1 MKKILLP
8 LVVVASISLG
18 WISGGTTLDPV
29 LLKRAKQEYKQQLKR
44 LVNRRYL
51 CIVDYRKSILQDRLY
66 VYDLQRQEVILS
78 SRVSHAFR
86 SGLLYPTKFSNVNGS
101 EQSCYGNFI
110 TGEAYQ
116 GEWGY
121 AMRLDGISLDGISST
136 NTNAR
141 ARGVVVHPGYTWSAA
156 CYMTE
161 PEINERL
168 INLIKGKSLVVVYK

>member
-1 MKKILLP
+1 MKKILLL
-8 LVVVASISLG
+8 LVGVASVSLG
-18 WISGGTTLDPV
+18 WISRGTTLDPM
-29 LLKRAKQEYKQQLKR
+29 LLKRAEQEYKQR
-44 LVNRRYL
+44 LNRLNNKRYL
-51 CIVDYRKSILQDRLY
+51 TIVDYRKSILQDRLY
-66 VYDLQRQEVILS
+66 VYDLQHQEVVLS

-121 AMRLDGISLDGISST
+121 AMRLDGISTT

-141 ARGVVVHPGYTWSAA
+141 ARAVVVHPGYTWSAA
-156 CYMTE
+156 CFMTT
-161 PEINERL
+161 PEVNERL
-168 INLIKGKSLVVVYK
+168 INLVKGKSLFVVYK

>member
-1 MKKILLP
+1 MKKILLL
-8 LVVVASISLG
+8 LVGVASVSLG
-18 WISGGTTLDPV
+18 WISRGTTLDPV
-29 LLKRAKQEYKQQLKR
+29 LLKRAKQEYKQQLNR
-44 LVNRRYL
+44 LANRRYL
-51 CIVDYRKSILQDRLY
+51 TIVDYRKSLLQDRLY

-116 GEWGY
+116 GEWGD
-121 AMRLDGISLDGISST
+121 AMRLDGISST

-141 ARGVVVHPGYTWSAA
+141 ARAVVVHPGYTWSAA
-156 CYMTE
+156 CFMTA
-161 PEINERL
+161 PEVNERL

>member
-1 MKKILLP
+1 M
-8 LVVVASISLG
+8 
-18 WISGGTTLDPV
+18 DPV
-29 LLKRAKQEYKQQLKR
+29 LLKRAKQEYKQQLNR
-44 LVNRRYL
+44 LANKRYL
-51 CIVDYRKSILQDRLY
+51 TIVDYRKSLLQDRLY

-121 AMRLDGISLDGISST
+121 AMRLDGISNT

-141 ARGVVVHPGYTWSAA
+141 ARAVVVHPGYTWSAA
-156 CYMTE
+156 CFMTA
-161 PEINERL
+161 PEVNERL

>member
-18 WISGGTTLDPV
+18 WISRGTTLDPV
-29 LLKRAKQEYKQQLKR
+29 LLKRAKQEYKQQL
-44 LVNRRYL
+44 NRRYL
-51 CIVDYRKSILQDRLY
+51 TVLDYRKSILQDRLY

-121 AMRLDGISLDGISST
+121 AMRLDGISST

-141 ARGVVVHPGYTWSAA
+141 ARAVVVHPGYTWSAA
-156 CYMTE
+156 CFMTA
-161 PEINERL
+161 PEVNERL

>member
-18 WISGGTTLDPV
+18 WISRGTTLDPV
-29 LLKRAKQEYKQQLKR
+29 LLKRAKQEYKQQLNR
-44 LVNRRYL
+44 LANKRYL
-51 CIVDYRKSILQDRLY
+51 TIVDYRKSLLQDRLY

-121 AMRLDGISLDGISST
+121 AMRLDGISST

-141 ARGVVVHPGYTWSAA
+141 ARGVVVHPGFTWSAA

-161 PEINERL
+161 PEVNERL